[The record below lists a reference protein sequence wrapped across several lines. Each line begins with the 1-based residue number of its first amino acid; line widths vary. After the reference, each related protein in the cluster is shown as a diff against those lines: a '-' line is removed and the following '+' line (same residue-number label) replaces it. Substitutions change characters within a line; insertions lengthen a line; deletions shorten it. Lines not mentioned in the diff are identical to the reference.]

1 MLDWLYHFF
10 SAVCGQNPEHTWVP
24 GGIRLPCC
32 ERCMGLYAGACA
44 AAVLHVSLRP
54 KLTGRLLEVHG
65 AFLLLMAP
73 FGFHWLPQDP
83 LLRTLTGMLFGFGV
97 VTYAWL
103 PLSDSAVARIGNPRY
118 RRIATCRARP
128 GAEHLAGSNPVM
140 QPAANPGYALGLGAA
155 LAAVP
160 ALAALGGRP
169 GAYLLCG
176 LVCAGALALG
186 ALLMANAA
194 LGVAGLTGLARKA
207 LV

>member
-1 MLDWLYHFF
+1 MRLFF
-10 SAVCGQNPEHTWVP
+10 MNASHARR
-24 GGIRLPCC
+24 RLVQ
-32 ERCMGLYAGACA
+32 G
-44 AAVLHVSLRP
+44 
-54 KLTGRLLEVHG
+54 
-65 AFLLLMAP
+65 
-73 FGFHWLPQDP
+73 
-83 LLRTLTGMLFGFGV
+83 
-97 VTYAWL
+97 
-103 PLSDSAVARIGNPRY
+103 
-118 RRIATCRARP
+118 
-128 GAEHLAGSNPVM
+128 
-140 QPAANPGYALGLGAA
+140 GAA